1 MMADVYGCR
10 VQSLNFLEEATSM
23 GAAVI
28 GGVAA
33 GLFNGFDVIDRF
45 IAVAQTVEPHPESRK
60 VYQKLMPIFE
70 KAYRALVEVYEDL
83 AALGGTGS
91 TT

>member
-1 MMADVYGCR
+1 

-33 GLFNGFDVIDRF
+33 GVFPDFDVIHRFVHVDRT
-45 IAVAQTVEPHPESRK
+45 ATPNAENQE
-60 VYQKLMPIFE
+60 VYNRLMPVFE
-70 KAYRALVEVYEDL
+70 KTYRSLVEVYDEL
-83 AALGGTGS
+83 AKLS
-91 TT
+91 